1 MTPRKIRPL
10 RCQRGGGG
18 RHCGVQPAKTRPL
31 TTNGP
36 HRARRAATAQRNRIS
51 PSPPLASQSLPRGS
65 EGPLREGEEMS
76 VFHGVVHLSFSCSY
90 DGRFV
95 LRGARQFPDKAD
107 SLPQGFGKDRWELLT
122 ASRKLLGLSGVSTTG
137 TSRRIRPFLDQ

>member
-51 PSPPLASQSLPRGS
+51 PSLPLASQSLPRGS
-65 EGPLREGEEMS
+65 EGPLREG
-76 VFHGVVHLSFSCSY
+76 
-90 DGRFV
+90 
-95 LRGARQFPDKAD
+95 KAD
-107 SLPQGFGKDRWELLT
+107 ERFPRSRSLEFLMLLR
-122 ASRKLLGLSGVSTTG
+122 RKVRVKGLVSSLTKQIRFPRDSERTGGSFLLLPGNSSAFLESPPLE
-137 TSRRIRPFLDQ
+137 RPGE

>member
-1 MTPRKIRPL
+1 MSARGRWQALRRSACENPPSYHERSATGTKSRNGAKKSHLPVSAPRL
-10 RCQRGGGG
+10 S
-18 RHCGVQPAKTRPL
+18 V
-31 TTNGP
+31 
-36 HRARRAATAQRNRIS
+36 
-51 PSPPLASQSLPRGS
+51 LPRGS
-65 EGPLREGEEMS
+65 EGPLREGKGMS

-122 ASRKLLGLSGVSTTG
+122 ASRKLLCLSRVSTTG
-137 TSRRIRPFLDQ
+137 TSRRIRLFLDQ